1 MNRILIGILLSCLS
15 LFCLSCFEEKDL
27 GFPKKVTF
35 PKEGGEMTIS
45 GNISFTHAVIQD
57 YKGNHG
63 SIQSDA
69 DGRIFNEYDWLK
81 VEYVKLSNDVLKIYA
96 EPNAKGKSRKLYV
109 EIHSGREYHVTKVTQ
124 F

>member
-1 MNRILIGILLSCLS
+1 MNRILIRILLSCLS

-27 GFPKKVTF
+27 GFPKNVSF
-35 PKEGGEMTIS
+35 SKEGGEMTIS
-45 GNISFTHAVIQD
+45 GNRSFTHAVIQD

-69 DGRIFNEYDWLK
+69 DGRIFNVYDWLK
-81 VEYVKLSNDVLKIYA
+81 VEYVELSNDALKIFA
-96 EPNAKGKSRKLYV
+96 ESNTKGESRKLYV
-109 EIHSGREYHVTKVTQ
+109 EIHSGQEYQVIKVTQ

>member
-1 MNRILIGILLSCLS
+1 MPC
-15 LFCLSCFEEKDL
+15 ETEKEKRTWEKRQITSS
-27 GFPKKVTF
+27 P
-35 PKEGGEMTIS
+35 GGERTIS

-63 SIQSDA
+63 SIQSGA
-69 DGRIFNEYDWLK
+69 DGRIFNEYDCLK